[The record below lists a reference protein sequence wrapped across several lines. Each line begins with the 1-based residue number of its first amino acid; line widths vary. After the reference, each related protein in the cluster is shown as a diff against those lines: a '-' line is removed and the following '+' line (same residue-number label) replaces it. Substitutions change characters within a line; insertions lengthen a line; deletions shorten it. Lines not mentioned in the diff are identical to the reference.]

1 MRNRQSPSPLC
12 LLSYQWKGQMI
23 KLPWTPGTE
32 VVATNVLEFD
42 PKPRHLSLSPNLG
55 IKATPQHEIIS
66 QQKIS
71 EEEETVVGST
81 CGWGRGPA
89 NMFSVGSYEDK
100 KQRYRIINNANE
112 SYTIQKIDWQLLST
126 QIYVHGKFNSIS
138 FNKAIN
144 CFHFYRF
151 ICIFCKIVINVVV
164 EIVCVPM
171 V

>member
-1 MRNRQSPSPLC
+1 M
-12 LLSYQWKGQMI
+12 
-23 KLPWTPGTE
+23 
-32 VVATNVLEFD
+32 
-42 PKPRHLSLSPNLG
+42 
-55 IKATPQHEIIS
+55 
-66 QQKIS
+66 
-71 EEEETVVGST
+71 VGST

-144 CFHFYRF
+144 CFLNPKLNNCKPELMKKAKKECYEKKNSQPKPEDSII
-151 ICIFCKIVINVVV
+151 ICFKCGKKWHKSF
-164 EIVCVPM
+164 
-171 V
+171 